1 MKILILGAKGNL
13 GGEFVRLFSAD
24 SENQVIAWDHDD
36 VDITDQE
43 LVAKKIGEIKP
54 EIIVNCAAYNAMDKC
69 EESEEEFAL
78 AKKVNGEAVGYLADS
93 ALAVGALLVHF
104 STDYVF
110 AGDKQE
116 GYTEEDTPSPISRYG
131 ESKKMGEDEIIR
143 RSGKGLKWYLIR
155 TSKIFGPKGESA
167 NAKLSF
173 FDLILKLSADRDSF
187 NFVSEEEISCFTYIP
202 DLAQEVLKLIEDDA
216 GFGIYHIANS
226 GPSSWY
232 DGAIELFKLKPN
244 DKIKI
249 NPIKTSA
256 EYPRP
261 AKRPKYSVLLSTKLP
276 PLRNWKEALAE
287 YLASGN

>member
-116 GYTEEDTPSPISRYG
+116 GYTEEDAPSPISRYG

-202 DLAQEVLKLIEDDA
+202 DLAQEVLKLIKDDA
-216 GFGIYHIANS
+216 GFGVYHIANS

-261 AKRPKYSVLLSTKLP
+261 AKRPNYSVLLSTKLP
-276 PLRNWKEALAE
+276 PMRNWKEALAE